1 MNTAEALIKLLEEDG
16 VKHMFGHPGEQ
27 ILPFYKA
34 LRDSSI
40 EHILTRHEQGAVH
53 AADAYARSSG
63 NYGLCISTAGPGAM
77 NLVMGLNTAF
87 KDSVPLLVFT
97 GDNDY
102 SRKDEDIFQNSPI
115 NSVFENVTIKS
126 FHPSSGKLAI
136 FNLIEA
142 MIMLHKYPKGPVHI
156 NLSKDI
162 LLEEVNL
169 NEIDFKEIIDSF
181 EHGIF
186 DDIDWNI
193 DWNIDCDIACDIDS
207 NSNAFNE
214 KVSCGSNLYK
224 LVDIFD
230 KHFIYHDGKLI
241 FCDDF
246 STSFNSFS
254 KNNGDYVD
262 NSINLAI
269 EKVKVSRKPL
279 IVVGNGI
286 VWGKAIEKLSTF
298 VSKIWVP
305 IATTFHSKGVISESD
320 KLNLGIVGL
329 RGTSLAN
336 YAYENSDCILV
347 LGAKLSERTI
357 AACDFDMVKDKIIH
371 VNIDEDSL
379 KGNINLSM
387 DVSDF
392 LDLLLD
398 EIESKEYKDKDFIR
412 YSDWINEIYSH
423 YEELVVDG
431 IDEREE
437 NCIPLLRPPYAIN
450 KIVNA
455 FKGSYFLS
463 DAGTHTTW
471 TTLLSKNDKFG
482 KLLFSGG
489 FGPMGY
495 GLPGAIGVAIAHP
508 DSQIVVICGDGDIQ
522 MVIQELATIREYD
535 LNIAVFIIDNSQ
547 LGIIRQWEETVYDMG
562 KYQIDLVNP
571 DFVKLAEA
579 YGIGSMKVESRED
592 LELAIDKAFNSSHAF
607 LADVCVCEENIPLP
621 K

>member
-1 MNTAEALIKLLEEDG
+1 MNAAELLAKLLEKDG
-16 VKHMFGHPGEQ
+16 ARHIFGHPGEQ

-34 LRDSSI
+34 LKDSPI
-40 EHILTRHEQGAVH
+40 QHILTRHEQGAAH

-77 NLVMGLNTAF
+77 NLVMGVAVAF
-87 KDSVPLLVFT
+87 KDSVPLLVIT

-102 SRKDEDIFQNSPI
+102 SKKDEDIFQNSPI
-115 NSVFENVTIKS
+115 NDVFENITIKS
-126 FHPSSGKLAI
+126 FHPSSGKSAV
-136 FNLIEA
+136 FNLIQA
-142 MIMLHKYPKGPVHI
+142 LIILHKCPKGPVHI
-156 NLSKDI
+156 NLSKDV
-162 LLEEVNL
+162 LLEEINL
-169 NEIDFKEIIDSF
+169 NEIDFKEIVDSF
-181 EHGIF
+181 DYGIF
-186 DDIDWNI
+186 DDIV
-193 DWNIDCDIACDIDS
+193 CDIDS
-207 NSNAFNE
+207 NLDAFNE
-214 KVSCGSNLYK
+214 KVSSVSDFYRLA
-224 LVDIFD
+224 DIFD
-230 KHFIYHDGKLI
+230 KHFICHDGKLI
-241 FCDDF
+241 FCDDL
-246 STSFNSFS
+246 SSSFNSFS
-254 KNNGDYVD
+254 KNNKDYVD
-262 NSINLAI
+262 NNINLAI
-269 EKVKVSRKPL
+269 EKVKLSRKPL
-279 IVVGNGI
+279 IIVGNGI
-286 VWGKAIEKLSTF
+286 VWGKAIEKLSAF
-298 VSKIWVP
+298 VSKTWVP
-305 IATTFHSKGVISESD
+305 IVTTFHSKGIISESD

-357 AACDFDMVKDKIIH
+357 AACDFDMIQDKIIH
-371 VNIDEDSL
+371 VNIDGDSL
-379 KGNINLSM
+379 KGNVNLSM
-387 DVSDF
+387 DVSYF

-398 EIESKEYKDKDFIR
+398 EIEPKEYKDKDFIR

-423 YEELVVDG
+423 YEELIVDG
-431 IDEREE
+431 IDENEE
-437 NCIPLLRPPYAIN
+437 NYAPLLRPPYAIN

-508 DSQIVVICGDGDIQ
+508 DDQVVVICGDGDIQ

-535 LNIAVFIIDNSQ
+535 LNIVIFIIDNSQ

-579 YGIGSMKVESRED
+579 YGIDSMKVESRED

-607 LADVCVCEENIPLP
+607 LVDVCVCEENIPLP

>member
-1 MNTAEALIKLLEEDG
+1 MNTAEALIKLLEDDG

-77 NLVMGLNTAF
+77 NLVMGLNVAF
-87 KDSVPLLVFT
+87 KDSVPILVFT

-115 NSVFENVTIKS
+115 NRVFENVTIKS
-126 FHPSSGKLAI
+126 FHPSSGKLAV

-142 MIMLHKYPKGPVHI
+142 LIILHKYPKGPVHI

-162 LLEEVNL
+162 LLEDVNL

-186 DDIDWNI
+186 DDID
-193 DWNIDCDIACDIDS
+193 CDIDCGIDS
-207 NSNAFNE
+207 DLNAFNE
-214 KVSCGSNLYK
+214 KVSSVSDFYR

-230 KHFIYHDGKLI
+230 KNFIYHDAKLI
-241 FCDDF
+241 FCDGF
-246 STSFNSFS
+246 SSSFNSFS
-254 KNNGDYVD
+254 KNNKDYMD
-262 NSINLAI
+262 NNINLAI

-279 IVVGNGI
+279 VIVGNGI

-298 VSKIWVP
+298 VSKTWAP
-305 IATTFHSKGVISESD
+305 IATTFHSKGIISESD

-336 YAYENSDCILV
+336 YAYEHSDCILV

-387 DVSDF
+387 DAFDF

-398 EIESKEYKDKDFIR
+398 EIEYNEYKDKDFIR
-412 YSDWINEIYSH
+412 YSDWIYEIYSN
-423 YEELVVDG
+423 YEELIVDG

-437 NCIPLLRPPYAIN
+437 NCIPLMRPPYAIN

-508 DSQIVVICGDGDIQ
+508 DDQVVVICGDGDIQ

-535 LNIAVFIIDNSQ
+535 LNIVIFIIDNSQ

-571 DFVKLAEA
+571 DFVKLADA
-579 YGIGSMKVESRED
+579 YGIDSMKVESRED

-607 LADVCVCEENIPLP
+607 LVDVCVCEENIPLP

>member
-1 MNTAEALIKLLEEDG
+1 MNTAEALIKLLEDDG

-77 NLVMGLNTAF
+77 NLVMGLNVAF
-87 KDSVPLLVFT
+87 KDSVPILVFT

-102 SRKDEDIFQNSPI
+102 SKKDEDIFQNSPI
-115 NSVFENVTIKS
+115 NRVFENVTIKS
-126 FHPSSGKLAI
+126 FHPSSGKLAV

-142 MIMLHKYPKGPVHI
+142 LIILHKYPKGPVHI

-162 LLEEVNL
+162 LLEDVNL

-186 DDIDWNI
+186 DDID
-193 DWNIDCDIACDIDS
+193 CDIDCGIDS
-207 NSNAFNE
+207 DLNAFNE
-214 KVSCGSNLYK
+214 KVSSVSDFYR

-230 KHFIYHDGKLI
+230 KNFIYHDAKLI
-241 FCDDF
+241 FCDGF
-246 STSFNSFS
+246 SSSFNSFS
-254 KNNGDYVD
+254 KNNKDYMD
-262 NSINLAI
+262 NNINLAI

-279 IVVGNGI
+279 VIVGNGI

-298 VSKIWVP
+298 VSKTWVP
-305 IATTFHSKGVISESD
+305 IATTFHSKGIISESD

-336 YAYENSDCILV
+336 YAYEHSDCILV

-387 DVSDF
+387 DAFDF

-398 EIESKEYKDKDFIR
+398 EIEYNEYKDKDFIR
-412 YSDWINEIYSH
+412 YSDWIYEIYSN
-423 YEELVVDG
+423 YEELIVDG

-437 NCIPLLRPPYAIN
+437 NCIPLMRPPYAIN

-508 DSQIVVICGDGDIQ
+508 DDQVVVICGDGDIQ

-535 LNIAVFIIDNSQ
+535 LNIVIFIIDNSQ

-571 DFVKLAEA
+571 DFVKLADA
-579 YGIGSMKVESRED
+579 YGIDSMKVESRED